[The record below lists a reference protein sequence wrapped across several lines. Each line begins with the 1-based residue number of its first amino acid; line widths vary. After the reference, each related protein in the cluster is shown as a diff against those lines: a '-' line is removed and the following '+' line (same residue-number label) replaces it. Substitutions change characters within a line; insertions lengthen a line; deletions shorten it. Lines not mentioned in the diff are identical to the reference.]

1 MKVTVKNHAKTCI
14 MISAAIMIIA
24 LLMTVFGYG
33 VHLGIDFTGGILM
46 RYQMGQAFATEDVR
60 AALEAQGISE
70 SQISVIGD
78 DKAEMEVRIKD
89 IENAD
94 AVRVVLEDS
103 LRTTYPDIQF
113 VSIGRV
119 GAVAGQDLIQNAL
132 ISVLVAWALMLV
144 YIAIRFDL
152 YSGMAAVFGILHD
165 VLIMISFMVIL
176 RSFVQVNSTFIAAL
190 LTIIGYS
197 INNTIVI
204 FDRIRENNGKRSRGP
219 MRRDQIVAQSV
230 NESLTRTIN
239 TTLTT
244 LITTVLLYALGVD
257 SVKEFA
263 LPLIIGMLSGIWA
276 SNMINGYVWAYLL
289 DKRDAMRLKTKK
301 A

>member
-24 LLMTVFGYG
+24 LLMTLFGYG
-33 VHLGIDFTGGILM
+33 IHLGIDFTGGILM
-46 RYQMGQAFATEDVR
+46 RYQMGQAFSTDDVR
-60 AALEAQGISE
+60 AALEEQGISE

-78 DKAEMEVRIKD
+78 EKTEMEVRIKD
-89 IENAD
+89 IENSD
-94 AVRVVLEDS
+94 AVRTALEDS
-103 LRTTYPDIQF
+103 LRKTYPGIQF

-119 GAVAGQDLIQNAL
+119 GAVAGQDLIKNAL

-204 FDRIRENNGKRSRGP
+204 FDRIRENNGKRGLGH
-219 MRRDQIVAQSV
+219 MRRDEIVSQSV

-289 DKRDAMRLKTKK
+289 DKRDAMRLKAKK